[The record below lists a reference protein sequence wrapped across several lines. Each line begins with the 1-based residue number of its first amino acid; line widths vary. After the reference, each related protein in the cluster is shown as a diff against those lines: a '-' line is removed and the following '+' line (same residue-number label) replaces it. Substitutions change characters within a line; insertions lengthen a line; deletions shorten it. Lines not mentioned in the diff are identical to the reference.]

1 MSMWTLN
8 SWIVN
13 IYEGWYL
20 PVNSQILVWTRI
32 YEEKFLVKIIE
43 KYILL
48 GQKLG
53 QASILHQNLPCFFV
67 SNFFNI

>member
-1 MSMWTLN
+1 MKDDTYLL
-8 SWIVN
+8 IVK
-13 IYEGWYL
+13 Y
-20 PVNSQILVWTRI
+20 LVWTRI